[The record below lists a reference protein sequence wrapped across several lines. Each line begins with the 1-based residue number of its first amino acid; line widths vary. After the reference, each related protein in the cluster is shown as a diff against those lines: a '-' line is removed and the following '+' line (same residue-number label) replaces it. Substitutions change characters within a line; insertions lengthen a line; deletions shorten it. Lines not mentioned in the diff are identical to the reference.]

1 MDELMHTLERVSAK
15 KTQLD
20 AARPLSPSALNRL
33 HEQLDVEWTYGL
45 VQTAKNLVSL
55 TEACVLTV

>member
-20 AARPLSPSALNRL
+20 AARP
-33 HEQLDVEWTYGL
+33 G
-45 VQTAKNLVSL
+45 KKLVSL